1 MTMRLYL
8 AGLTSKEVNF
18 EHTKIFKITAS
29 VQSHLDFFFSV
40 AHIVSYS
47 CGVNDTQS
55 PMMYAWHGL
64 DTAATFLQF
73 NSRVKAVSSWAK
85 KGQKKKKAVLSQE
98 SEPAI

>member
-1 MTMRLYL
+1 MHSLNFERVLKPQNISFSAGFHHSVKEEVNCERHMTMRLYL

-55 PMMYAWHGL
+55 PMMYA
-64 DTAATFLQF
+64 
-73 NSRVKAVSSWAK
+73 
-85 KGQKKKKAVLSQE
+85 
-98 SEPAI
+98 